1 MRSCGGD
8 DDVDDDGVRNMNTM
22 NTQRLCRPQVWWRRG
37 FSSAW
42 LNEPTSGWRTEA
54 CRFGILQST
63 ESPATISHLTS
74 TFYSQV
80 PWSRF
85 TPLGLRL
92 CWRLLQNWTKTA
104 AGTFSQLSK
113 TRYERGS
120 LDFSHRAGGAA
131 DSVSLKCLMSQIKRI
146 SYS

>member
-8 DDVDDDGVRNMNTM
+8 DVDDDGVSMNTM

-63 ESPATISHLTS
+63 ESPATISHLMKR
-74 TFYSQV
+74 
-80 PWSRF
+80 PPPF
-85 TPLGLRL
+85 THKCPGHDL
-92 CWRLLQNWTKTA
+92 
-104 AGTFSQLSK
+104 
-113 TRYERGS
+113 
-120 LDFSHRAGGAA
+120 HP
-131 DSVSLKCLMSQIKRI
+131 SVSDCVGASCRTGQKLQQGRFHTSQKPDTSEDRLIFLI
-146 SYS
+146 AQVVLLIL